1 MEYLITILMTITSGV
16 LVFILQ
22 QVIRENVELK
32 RKKDAEVEEE
42 TKALQNGVRQLLC
55 VRLEEIYDQY
65 ADSETMPRRAYD
77 RWMKL
82 HSAYKGLHG
91 NGTFDHMK
99 EEIEE
104 KHIINDYLKSERM
117 V

>member
-1 MEYLITILMTITSGV
+1 MGYVITIAVSVVSAM

-22 QVIRENVELK
+22 GVMRENHRLK
-32 RKKDAEVEEE
+32 TEKDKERSNQATALE
-42 TKALQNGVRQLLC
+42 TGVRQLLC
-55 VRLEEIYDQY
+55 VQLEEIYDKCSE
-65 ADSETMPRRAYD
+65 SETISSRTYS

-82 HSAYKGLHG
+82 HDAYKGLHG

-104 KHIINDYLKSERM
+104 KHITN
-117 V
+117 

>member
-1 MEYLITILMTITSGV
+1 MEYILTGIVS
-16 LVFILQ
+16 LVAAMLAFILQ
-22 QVIRENVELK
+22 SVIRENKELK
-32 RKKDAEVEEE
+32 RKRE
-42 TKALQNGVRQLLC
+42 TEDKCRETALETGVRQLLS

-65 ADSETMPRRAYD
+65 ADSPTIPRRAYD

-99 EEIEE
+99 AEIEK
-104 KHIINDYLKSERM
+104 KHIIND
-117 V
+117 

>member
-1 MEYLITILMTITSGV
+1 MEYLITILLSVTSGV

-22 QVIRENVELK
+22 QVIRENRELK
-32 RKKDAEVEEE
+32 HKKDEEAEEE

-65 ADSETMPRRAYD
+65 ADSETMPRRTYD

-82 HSAYKGLHG
+82 HAAYKGLHG

-99 EEIEE
+99 EEIKE
-104 KHIINDYLKSERM
+104 KHIINDYLKERKI
-117 V
+117 

>member
-1 MEYLITILMTITSGV
+1 MDYLITILISLISGV

-22 QVIRENVELK
+22 SVIRENRELK
-32 RKKDAEVEEE
+32 KAKDAEAQDRER
-42 TKALQNGVRQLLC
+42 ALENGVRQLLS

-65 ADSETMPRRAYD
+65 ADCDSIPRRAYD

-82 HSAYKGLHG
+82 HKAYKGLKG

-99 EEIEE
+99 EEIEQ
-104 KHIINDYLKSERM
+104 KHIINR
-117 V
+117 

>member
-1 MEYLITILMTITSGV
+1 MEYLITIATSVVSAILIFV
-16 LVFILQ
+16 LQGQLK
-22 QVIRENVELK
+22 EN
-32 RKKDAEVEEE
+32 RKLIKAREEE
-42 TKALQNGVRQLLC
+42 RTKKESALETGVRQLLC

-65 ADSETMPRRAYD
+65 ADSDSIPRRVFD

-82 HSAYKGLHG
+82 HQAYKGLHG

-104 KHIINDYLKSERM
+104 KHIINK
-117 V
+117 

>member
-1 MEYLITILMTITSGV
+1 MGYLITILVTIVSGV

-22 QVIRENVELK
+22 TVIRENRDLK
-32 RKKDAEVEEE
+32 RKKDEE
-42 TKALQNGVRQLLC
+42 TVTREKALENGVRQLLS
-55 VRLEEIYDQY
+55 VQLEELYDQF
-65 ADSETMPRRAYD
+65 AESDTIFRRAYD

-82 HSAYKGLHG
+82 HAAYKGLHG

-104 KHIINDYLKSERM
+104 KHIVTK
-117 V
+117 

>member
-1 MEYLITILMTITSGV
+1 MAYILTGIVSLITAMLA
-16 LVFILQ
+16 FILQ
-22 QVIRENVELK
+22 SVIRENKELK
-32 RKKDAEVEEE
+32 RKKDEAENRRE
-42 TKALQNGVRQLLC
+42 TAIETGVRQLLS

-65 ADSETMPRRAYD
+65 SDSPTIPRRAYD

-99 EEIEE
+99 TELEE
-104 KHIINDYLKSERM
+104 KHIIK
-117 V
+117 

>member
-1 MEYLITILMTITSGV
+1 MEYLITILCSITSGV

-22 QVIRENVELK
+22 QVIRENRDLK
-32 RKKDAEVEEE
+32 KKKDVENEEE

-55 VRLEEIYDQY
+55 VRLEELYDQY
-65 ADSETMPRRAYD
+65 ADTDTIPRRTFD

-82 HSAYKGLHG
+82 HAAYKGLHG

-104 KHIINDYLKSERM
+104 KHIINDYRKG
-117 V
+117 

>member
-1 MEYLITILMTITSGV
+1 MDYIITILITIVSGV

-22 QVIRENVELK
+22 SVIRENRDLK
-32 RKKDAEVEEE
+32 KKKDEE
-42 TKALQNGVRQLLC
+42 TQEREQALENGVRQLLS

-65 ADSETMPRRAYD
+65 ADTDTIPRRAYD

-82 HSAYKGLHG
+82 HKAYKGLRG

-99 EEIEE
+99 SELEE
-104 KHIINDYLKSERM
+104 KHIINN
-117 V
+117 

>member
-1 MEYLITILMTITSGV
+1 MEYLITILVSIVSGV

-22 QVIRENVELK
+22 SVIRENRDLK
-32 RKKDAEVEEE
+32 KKKDDEMEIRE
-42 TKALQNGVRQLLC
+42 KALENGVRQLLS
-55 VRLEEIYDQY
+55 VRLEELYDQY
-65 ADSETMPRRAYD
+65 ADSNTIPKRAYN

-82 HSAYKGLHG
+82 HAAYKGLHG

-104 KHIINDYLKSERM
+104 KHLVS
-117 V
+117 

>member
-1 MEYLITILMTITSGV
+1 MDYLITILVSITSGV

-22 QVIRENVELK
+22 QVIRENRDLK
-32 RKKDAEVEEE
+32 KKKDAETEGE
-42 TKALQNGVRQLLC
+42 TKAIQNGVRQLLC
-55 VRLEEIYDQY
+55 VHLEEIYDQY
-65 ADSETMPRRAYD
+65 AETDTIPRRTYD

-99 EEIEE
+99 VEIEE
-104 KHIINDYLKSERM
+104 KHIINDYQKKG
-117 V
+117 

>member
-1 MEYLITILMTITSGV
+1 MEYLATILCSITSGV

-22 QVIRENVELK
+22 LVIRENRDLK
-32 RKKDAEVEEE
+32 KKKDVEVEEE

-55 VRLEEIYDQY
+55 VRLEEIYDQF
-65 ADSETMPRRAYD
+65 ADTDTMPRRTYD

-82 HSAYKGLHG
+82 HAAYKGLHG

-104 KHIINDYLKSERM
+104 KHIINDYPKM
-117 V
+117 KG

>member
-1 MEYLITILMTITSGV
+1 MEYLITILVSIVSGV

-22 QVIRENVELK
+22 SVIRENVELK
-32 RKKDAEVEEE
+32 RKKDENTECRER
-42 TKALQNGVRQLLC
+42 ALENGVRQLLS
-55 VRLEEIYDQY
+55 VRLEELYDQY
-65 ADSETMPRRAYD
+65 ADSESIPRRAYD

-104 KHIINDYLKSERM
+104 KHIVNK
-117 V
+117 